1 MALPALAIPIA
12 KIAAP
17 LIATG
22 LGGMFNYFGGKSAE
36 TNAIRANQANIDFQ
50 RQTND
55 TNAVRAALMANQ
67 ERKWAVQDWEKQNAY
82 NHPLQQMQRLKEA
95 GLNPHL
101 VYGSGA
107 QTASV
112 QMRGTSATPSKDIAP
127 QIDPSAVNNAIM
139 QQAQSPMIAANMG
152 LDLARLQQVEKDTEL
167 KDAVIL
173 KTISETNTNSFDLT
187 QKKRLADMIYSMTMD
202 NMFTATEKNKQARI
216 QASWEERK
224 QAQEFDKR
232 DLGNQTSKES
242 LERIKALTKLAQQQG
257 KINQTEVDMIEAM
270 SANSK
275 QAAMLITILGK
286 ILGK

>member
-1 MALPALAIPIA
+1 MPLPAAAIPIA

-17 LIATG
+17 IIATG
-22 LGGMFNYFGGKSAE
+22 LGGLFNYFGGKSAE

-127 QIDPSAVNNAIM
+127 QIDPS
-139 QQAQSPMIAANMG
+139 
-152 LDLARLQQVEKDTEL
+152 TC
-167 KDAVIL
+167 
-173 KTISETNTNSFDLT
+173 
-187 QKKRLADMIYSMTMD
+187 
-202 NMFTATEKNKQARI
+202 
-216 QASWEERK
+216 
-224 QAQEFDKR
+224 
-232 DLGNQTSKES
+232 
-242 LERIKALTKLAQQQG
+242 
-257 KINQTEVDMIEAM
+257 
-270 SANSK
+270 
-275 QAAMLITILGK
+275 
-286 ILGK
+286 